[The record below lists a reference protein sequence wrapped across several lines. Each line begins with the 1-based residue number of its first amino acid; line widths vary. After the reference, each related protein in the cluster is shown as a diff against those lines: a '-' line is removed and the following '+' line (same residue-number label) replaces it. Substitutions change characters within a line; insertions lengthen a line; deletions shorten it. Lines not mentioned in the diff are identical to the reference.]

1 MICEDKYNDE
11 PDSSETIESMI
22 TSQINNL
29 IPHMNRAQKRALM
42 KKVGKH
48 NYTDTEII
56 NETAKKLTYIRLIE
70 KLRELNKKKENEEN
84 ENIDKDC

>member
-1 MICEDKYNDE
+1 MLPNDKE
-11 PDSSETIESMI
+11 L
-22 TSQINNL
+22 TS
-29 IPHMNRAQKRALM
+29 IPTMNREQRRTLM
-42 KKVGKH
+42 KKVGKR

-84 ENIDKDC
+84 ENTNKDC